1 MMSRGLDIR
10 SLFPRHHPAVPNNL
24 LVVAGLGT
32 IPGDMPPFDRYY
44 LTLNGQPMYT
54 GRAPVSLG
62 MITGYWHNQRP

>member
-1 MMSRGLDIR
+1 
-10 SLFPRHHPAVPNNL
+10 
-24 LVVAGLGT
+24 
-32 IPGDMPPFDRYY
+32 MPPFDRYY